1 MRIKWQ
7 WRFPLV
13 LKRKRCLFT
22 NYSRL
27 NKSIHISGL
36 HMEWRREGRQP
47 APYTFIHTCSVIITC
62 SSWVGQPGGSDKYVL
77 QFSFKILSAISTI
90 GGCQLQHCVLVMS
103 FGICSWYSGIFGIVI
118 LYFPVHFP
126 PMTCTSLLVLVS
138 CVVFVFNQSND
149 LTRFQFLSGSRT
161 RLLCVSVGHRRR
173 SKCPF
178 GVFAILENKQST

>member
-13 LKRKRCLFT
+13 SKRKRCLFT

-62 SSWVGQPGGSDKYVL
+62 SSRVAAWGSDKYVL
-77 QFSFKILSAISTI
+77 QFSFKILSPPFPLLEDASYSIVSWL
-90 GGCQLQHCVLVMS
+90 CHLVS
-103 FGICSWYSGIFGIVI
+103 AVGIPGFLALSYS
-118 LYFPVHFP
+118 
-126 PMTCTSLLVLVS
+126 TSLSIFHLWPALVYWYWS
-138 CVVFVFNQSND
+138 HASFSFSINQM
-149 LTRFQFLSGSRT
+149 
-161 RLLCVSVGHRRR
+161 
-173 SKCPF
+173 
-178 GVFAILENKQST
+178 I